1 MRTVRVSELKA
12 SLSRFLAYVKRGEE
26 VVVTERGLPIARL
39 VPLEKTE
46 VDDDARLAALERAGV
61 VRRGSGRLPANFW
74 RRPRP
79 ADPDAR
85 TLALLLEERETG
97 P

>member
-1 MRTVRVSELKA
+1 MKTVRVSELKA

-26 VVVTERGLPIARL
+26 VIVTERGLPIARL
-39 VPLEKTE
+39 VPLTGPAPDE
-46 VDDDARLAALERAGV
+46 DARLASLERAGV
-61 VRRGSGRLPANFW
+61 LRRGASRLPTNFW

-79 ADPDAR
+79 ADPRSRVLGA
-85 TLALLLEERETG
+85 LLEERDVG